1 MSLFIGGWDNLE
13 FREIRNITFLSNV
26 FKISLTG
33 NEIKVKAKSSAK
45 ILKVIVYQEK

>member
-1 MSLFIGGWDNLE
+1 M
-13 FREIRNITFLSNV
+13 

-45 ILKVIVYQEK
+45 ILKVIVYQEKLSFPSVYRNCANCQGKVQCL